1 MTILKKPLL
10 VSGFFVGGRDLLR
23 PFLFLSRDEDV
34 IFEGHD
40 LAAAEEGLFDEG
52 QRPVFEPF
60 VFVYF

>member
-1 MTILKKPLL
+1 MWAVVQP
-10 VSGFFVGGRDLLR
+10 VAF
-23 PFLFLSRDEDV
+23 FLSGDEDV

-52 QRPVFEPF
+52 ERPVFESF